1 MKASLRKGFV
11 SALPAVLGVF
21 AFLAL
26 WQIIGTLR
34 LAGLSWPPLTTV
46 LAFMADPSHH
56 RLLGR
61 ATMSSYTSVLQ
72 GYCVAIVLGIGLGMV
87 NRLIMPLREGL
98 DRLIALIHATPAIA
112 FGPVFLVALS
122 RDQIPVAMSVLAAF
136 YPVYVATTSGLLNA
150 GRTHHDVFTTLG
162 ASRVQRLIRLELP
175 AALPAILSG
184 LKLAVPVAFIGAI
197 LGEWFGASRG
207 LGLLMVSAMQNFQ
220 IPLLWSAVLLAT
232 ISSLLAYFLMGL
244 VEQRVA
250 RRFQ

>member
-1 MKASLRKGFV
+1 MTVAFRHRITSI
-11 SALPAVLGVF
+11 LPAVLGVL
-21 AFLAL
+21 AFLTA

-34 LAGLSWPPLTTV
+34 LAGYSWPPLTSV
-46 LAFMADPSHH
+46 LAYIADPGHH

-61 ATMSSYTSVLQ
+61 ATASSYASVFK
-72 GYCVAIVLGIGLGMV
+72 GYCIAVALGIGLGMI
-87 NRLIMPLREGL
+87 NRLITPVREGL

-150 GRTHHDVFTTLG
+150 GQAHHDVFTALG
-162 ASRVQRLIRLELP
+162 ASRVQRLVRLELP
-175 AALPAILSG
+175 AALPTILSG
-184 LKLAVPVAFIGAI
+184 LKLAVPIAFIGAI

-207 LGLLMVSAMQNFQ
+207 LGLLMVSAMQGFQ

-232 ISSLLAYFLMGL
+232 VSSLLAYFLMGL
-244 VEQRVA
+244 VERRVA
-250 RRFQ
+250 ERFQ